1 MLDNFLTKKWGAE
14 VENDGMFKKI
24 KNKSVVQTVVDSI
37 TKAIITGDLK
47 PGDKIP
53 TEMELAESFGVGRNS
68 IREAIKIL
76 VYYGVLEIRR
86 AEGTFVCDGFNKIMI
101 DPMVYGVI
109 LHQARDYVNLMDL
122 RQMMEVGVMRLA
134 IAKYNE
140 EDLEKLHEK
149 LERLGEE
156 IRKGPGNVENV
167 FIADSVF
174 HDTVSEMGHNPIV
187 DRINNVVR
195 EMTHKMRYQSVKNML
210 ESGRGEELY
219 EAHEKI
225 YRKIYERDMTNLD
238 TDIRRTYFPDEAGMD
253 DNSSDA
259 E

>member
-1 MLDNFLTKKWGAE
+1 MSDS
-14 VENDGMFKKI
+14 MFKKI
-24 KNKSVVQTVVDSI
+24 KSKSVVQTIVDSI
-37 TKAIITGDLK
+37 TKAIIAGDLK

-109 LHQARDYVNLMDL
+109 LHQSQDYVNLMEL
-122 RQMMEVGVMRLA
+122 REMMEVGVMRLA
-134 IAKYNE
+134 IIKYS
-140 EDLEKLHEK
+140 EDDLKL
-149 LERLGEE
+149 LGERLQVLKEE
-156 IRKGPGNVENV
+156 IEKGPSNVENV
-167 FIADSVF
+167 FIADNVF

-195 EMTHKMRYQSVKNML
+195 EMTYKMRYSSVKNML
-210 ESGRGEELY
+210 QSGRGEELY
-219 EAHEKI
+219 KAHEKI
-225 YRKIYERDMTNLD
+225 YKKICERDMTNLNQ
-238 TDIRRTYFPDEAGMD
+238 DISATYFPEEADMD
-253 DNSSDA
+253 
-259 E
+259 